1 MRVGLVI
8 DRALRMIDGPGN
20 ERRDRVVGLIREL
33 AVEYHNT
40 GSMRDHADPNI
51 TTTWI
56 VGGIE
61 TCEDPL
67 CVEALMTIKDI
78 RNIGVLFPLRD

>member
-40 GSMRDHADPNI
+40 GLIRDHADPNI
-51 TTTWI
+51 QIGWI
-56 VGGIE
+56 IGAIK

-67 CVEALMTIKDI
+67 CVEALATIRDI
-78 RNIGVLFPLRD
+78 TEIGVRFPLTD